1 MKDTTQDALEDIY
14 QSVSKKRNMFTKASV
29 YREIAKQLN
38 AIAGGGWKY
47 PYISNLHR
55 GVQVESMSDMIQDA
69 IAKLHKKLTK
79 PPRRKPLPN
88 QIAKRTLVIYATL
101 DELHEIQDRL
111 YPRFR
116 ALALLNAL
124 KECFDC
130 GAPLTEYGDCSGV
143 EKAHKIMESKKE
155 AAIPPKE

>member
-79 PPRRKPLPN
+79 KPRRKPLPN

-101 DELHEIQDRL
+101 DELHGIQNIK
-111 YPRFR
+111 PRDR
-116 ALALLNAL
+116 ALGLLAHCIRCG
-124 KECFDC
+124 KDFDYH
-130 GAPLTEYGDCSGV
+130 LTEEGMKCDGF
-143 EKAHKIMESKKE
+143 KACT
-155 AAIPPKE
+155 A